1 MTERLNTLTCG
12 CVYIYNLPPSEI
24 QALSILSLF
33 IQIYVIIIYLLFP
46 SENLQ
51 EATNYL
57 KKFFFKF

>member
-1 MTERLNTLTCG
+1 MHVCMFITHHHHQL
-12 CVYIYNLPPSEI
+12 EI
-24 QALSILSLF
+24 QAPGILSLF

-57 KKFFFKF
+57 KIFF